1 MRVGRD
7 GFLHVTVFMQKRG
20 HAIMASHHQTR
31 AVAFGRRPRVCTI
44 PVGASLLANG
54 PNTIPLTNPKS
65 GLH

>member
-1 MRVGRD
+1 
-7 GFLHVTVFMQKRG
+7 
-20 HAIMASHHQTR
+20 MASHHQTR